1 MEKEEKGGARC
12 KAQCLPQCLPNRRRT
27 PTRWMSRR
35 SLRSSRVTTAMMWR
49 LRWRSC
55 EAARTVEQVVDVSAG
70 RYGTAVT
77 YGPGQR
83 VTGIVLRRSA
93 PSGTATSAAP
103 SFVVEAHLVV
113 ATAAVTV
120 LTAPPLA
127 APKTAR
133 EKRQR
138 PQTTTARSASDPPRA
153 PVLLRIADE
162 ARRALAATLRRLR
175 PGETWEIDITIDELR
190 DTDARDSSRVQ

>member
-1 MEKEEKGGARC
+1 MMQGAVSSAVYSQP
-12 KAQCLPQCLPNRRRT
+12 AQDADALDEPEVV
-27 PTRWMSRR
+27 SRDDHNDVA
-35 SLRSSRVTTAMMWR
+35 LA
-49 LRWRSC
+49 LALAQ
-55 EAARTVEQVVDVSAG
+55 AARTAEQVVDVSAG

-93 PSGTATSAAP
+93 PSGTSAAP
-103 SFVVEAHLVV
+103 PFVVEAHIVV
-113 ATAAVTV
+113 ATAAVAV
-120 LTAPPLA
+120 LAAPPLA
-127 APKTAR
+127 APKTSR

-138 PQTTTARSASDPPRA
+138 LHAATARELPGAPRA

-190 DTDARDSSRVQ
+190 DTDARASSRVQ